1 MNDAYKHILDQLD
14 VLINALGKAE
24 VSRRLYISR
33 STLYKWINNPE
44 KMTIQNVI
52 NLETLYSSWQDFE
65 RMSK

>member
-14 VLINALGKAE
+14 VLIHALGKAE

>member
-14 VLINALGKAE
+14 VLIHALGKAE

-33 STLYKWINNPE
+33 STLYMWLKHPE

-52 NLETLYSSWQDFE
+52 DIRTLYLRWKSFVGE
-65 RMSK
+65 A